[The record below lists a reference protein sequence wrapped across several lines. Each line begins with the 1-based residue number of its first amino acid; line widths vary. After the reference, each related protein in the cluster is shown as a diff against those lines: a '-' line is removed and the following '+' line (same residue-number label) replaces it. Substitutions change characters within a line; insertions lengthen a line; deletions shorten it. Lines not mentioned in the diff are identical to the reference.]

1 MYLNTYNITYYYFCK
16 TGLLNQICTS
26 SWNVITL
33 CYYRSNYTFNIY
45 SLANDIFDC
54 VGATELVNLVTT
66 AGLAETLTNPD
77 AKFTVFA
84 PTNEA
89 IGKLP
94 KSLVE
99 DLLADTELLK
109 KVSKLHN

>member
-1 MYLNTYNITYYYFCK
+1 MLLHCVTIGPIM
-16 TGLLNQICTS
+16 GLFL
-26 SWNVITL
+26 
-33 CYYRSNYTFNIY
+33 YTFNIY